1 MEKMLVTQA
10 LNELTLL
17 DARITKETGQAKFV
31 TAAKTNDTKVAP
43 YLTKEDFSER
53 AMASFQSI
61 MDLIKRRDAIKKA
74 IVASNA
80 KTEVVINGEKMTV
93 ASAIE
98 LKTAIEYEA
107 SLCIA
112 MKNQLERAKSEVNMQ
127 NVRLEE
133 KIDNFISQNISGKES
148 KAKKED
154 YAALV
159 DPIRTAG
166 EYSMVDPIRI
176 EDKIRA
182 LEERIDG
189 FRMNVDSALQ
199 ISNCTTLIEF

>member
-10 LNELTLL
+10 LNELSLL
-17 DARITKETGQAKFV
+17 DSRITRETNQAKFIV
-31 TAAKTNDTKVAP
+31 AAKTNEKKVTP
-43 YLTKEDFSER
+43 NVTKEDFSKQ
-53 AMASFQSI
+53 AQSDYQSI
-61 MDLIKRRDAIKKA
+61 LDLIQRRDAIKKA

-80 KTEVVINGEKMTV
+80 VTMVTINDEEMTV

-107 SLCIA
+107 GLLRV
-112 MKNQLERAKSEVNMQ
+112 MKNQYEKAKSDVNIQ
-127 NVRLEE
+127 NIRLEE
-133 KIDNFISQNISGKES
+133 KIDNFISQNISGKEA
-148 KAKKED
+148 KAKKDD

-166 EYSMVDPIRI
+166 EYSLVDPLYI
-176 EDKIRA
+176 EEKIKE
-182 LEERIDG
+182 LENRIDG
-189 FRMNVDSALQ
+189 FRANVDSVLQ

>member
-10 LNELTLL
+10 LNELSLL
-17 DARITKETGQAKFV
+17 DSRISRETNQASFV
-31 TAAKTNDTKVAP
+31 VAAKTNEKKVTPNVTKD
-43 YLTKEDFSER
+43 DFSR
-53 AMASFQSI
+53 NAQASFQSI
-61 MDLIKRRDAIKKA
+61 LDLIKRRDAIKKA

-80 KTEVVINGEKMTV
+80 VTMVTINGEEMTV

-107 SLCIA
+107 GLLRV
-112 MKNQLERAKSEVNMQ
+112 MKNQYERAKSDVNLQ
-127 NVRLEE
+127 NMRLEE
-133 KIDNFISQNISGKES
+133 KIDNFISQNISGKEA
-148 KAKKED
+148 KAKKDD

-166 EYSMVDPIRI
+166 EYSLVDPLHIEEKIKELENRI
-176 EDKIRA
+176 E
-182 LEERIDG
+182 G
-189 FRMNVDSALQ
+189 FRANVDSVLQ